1 MALSSGESGFFPNKN
16 IERSAETD
24 TWTLHKSHL
33 FITNTATA
41 TSGKPAQEVTAI
53 KQEQQMIQVHRTKS
67 SNEKAATKSTSSN
80 TNEIKS
86 LIKAIS
92 ISSENSFMQTRYEV
106 NPERSLPQPGL
117 LRFFFARHGERV
129 DLTFGAQWLEQAFDR
144 NGKYRRVNLN
154 MPTNLPVR
162 ASKREF
168 VGKQLL
174 HEQS

>member
-1 MALSSGESGFFPNKN
+1 MATKKGVALSSGESGFFPYKN

-33 FITNTATA
+33 FI
-41 TSGKPAQEVTAI
+41 SKPAQEATTI
-53 KQEQQMIQVHRTKS
+53 KQEQQTIQVHRTKS
-67 SNEKAATKSTSSN
+67 SSEKAATKSTSSN

-144 NGKYRRVNLN
+144 TGKYRRVNLN
-154 MPTNLPVR
+154 MPTSLPVR

-168 VGKQLL
+168 VGKQYFVK
-174 HEQS
+174 S